1 MRFLQAILTLNG
13 KAHPLL
19 PNRANTFEEIY
30 ADFQLNE
37 ESGGTRYSVFLHP
50 KQDVTVQRLEIQF
63 DLPLSPDA
71 RFFANGYQSWSE
83 SQLLKVTEG
92 IPRLRSI
99 ARRHMGLYGDEHIK
113 GIPRGEGYLHSWTY
127 TFVSRNAVPGQ
138 FPEQR
143 SGILCGSLSERT
155 GFTLFLYDHH
165 RGILTVRKDMDN
177 LALKHSFPA
186 LDFWV
191 GEGEEHALFDAYF
204 KACEVPPPTAPPA
217 FGWTSWYNHFT
228 NISEAVLLGNLES
241 FCRT

>member
-13 KAHPLL
+13 KAHHLL

-113 GIPRGEGYLHSWTY
+113 GIPRGEGYLHAWTY
-127 TFVSRNAVPGQ
+127 TYVSRNAVPGID
-138 FPEQR
+138 PEQR
-143 SGILCGSLSERT
+143 SGIQHSSERRSEIP
-155 GFTLFLYDHH
+155 YPEQHS
-165 RGILTVRKDMDN
+165 GIHQSPDL
-177 LALKHSFPA
+177 
-186 LDFWV
+186 
-191 GEGEEHALFDAYF
+191 
-204 KACEVPPPTAPPA
+204 VP
-217 FGWTSWYNHFT
+217 
-228 NISEAVLLGNLES
+228 GN
-241 FCRT
+241 TTHTP